1 MEFIVEWVKIIPAER
16 PSEFVLSECCVK
28 IGAIRVSPII
38 NDALTTDGVKPEM
51 AERTKRM
58 KIATIFENRS
68 FTLKSFKTLRKRPHQ
83 SDV

>member
-1 MEFIVEWVKIIPAER
+1 MRIIIPAER
-16 PSEFVLSECCVK
+16 PSEFILSECFLK

-51 AERTKRM
+51 TESTNRT

-68 FTLKSFKTLRKRPHQ
+68 FTLNSFKRFNISPHQ